1 MGARQT
7 GQTDRVR
14 RTTGS
19 VFIVGMLMAALAGV
33 AAGPTD
39 EIRDHIQLVC
49 LHFGDRLLRA
59 QPGGKIAGDAALIG
73 KNDEGRLLDR
83 TAEDGFAVLLDDTQR
98 ERLIVETVTR
108 DVTDERALAA
118 FGRYIINLK
127 PLCRGKI
134 LGDDRL
140 LREHDGNFHSVSS

>member
-19 VFIVGMLMAALAGV
+19 VFIVGMLMAALAGSGS
-33 AAGPTD
+33 GPTD

-59 QPGGKIAGDAALIG
+59 QPAA
-73 KNDEGRLLDR
+73 R
-83 TAEDGFAVLLDDTQR
+83 
-98 ERLIVETVTR
+98 
-108 DVTDERALAA
+108 
-118 FGRYIINLK
+118 
-127 PLCRGKI
+127 
-134 LGDDRL
+134 
-140 LREHDGNFHSVSS
+140 